1 VLPRARKLLRF
12 MTLLAVPALGL
23 WLWLG
28 CIQYR
33 QPLARRGVGYC
44 SFVLPLNQDW
54 LIGCAAWRS
63 ALPTN

>member
-1 VLPRARKLLRF
+1 